1 MFFRMLNISLVNQK
15 IEALLNSDD
24 TIVEPKV
31 EHISTLHFE
40 PEDFDR
46 KMIYFYA
53 FYHSD
58 I

>member
-15 IEALLNSDD
+15 IEALLNPDD
-24 TIVEPKV
+24 TIVETKV
-31 EHISTLHFE
+31 EHMSTLYFE
-40 PEDFDR
+40 PEDFDQ

-53 FYHSD
+53 FNHSN

>member
-1 MFFRMLNISLVNQK
+1 MLNISLVNQK